1 MNICGDFNLPL
12 SGRCAK
18 TGFQR
23 VFKQI
28 GQYQTHIDLV
38 DWKHLR
44 QIELGAEG
52 KVLALCKGA
61 VIADDAVRRAVF
73 AEAHIQIRDP
83 RDGFC
88 KIVF

>member
-1 MNICGDFNLPL
+1 MNICGDFNLPP

-52 KVLALCKGA
+52 NVLALCEGTI
-61 VIADDAVRRAVF
+61 IADDAVRRAVF